1 MAKVAR
7 AARNA
12 SLMRV
17 ETITASSDGTVS
29 APTKTITDAET
40 GEVYFIDIS
49 SNTCV
54 VQLPPPRAGMYFK
67 FIIATASDDEATK
80 DFAIITDST
89 STDFGGAINAGN
101 TLVEITNATST
112 IQLDRSANS
121 FVHTVG
127 DFIECVSDGTDWY
140 VSGQTFVAGGVVIND
155 DHTLA

>member
-17 ETITASSDGTVS
+17 ETLAPGSDGTTG

-40 GEVYFIDIS
+40 GELYFINIA

-54 VQLPPPRAGMYFK
+54 VKLPVPRAGMYFK
-67 FIIATASDDEATK
+67 FVLLAASNDEGSK

-89 STDFGGAINAGN
+89 DTDMHGGILVNGAINEVADR
-101 TLVEITNATST
+101 ST
-112 IQLDRSANS
+112 IQLDSSSGAATS
-121 FVHTVG
+121 G
-127 DFIECVSDGTDWY
+127 DFVECVSDGSAWY
-140 VSGQTFVAGGVVIND
+140 VFGNFDSASSIALNNGHA
-155 DHTLA
+155 LA